1 MVSFMLYR
9 SDTLATPTAT
19 MIAQEPATYSLY
31 KNAVVRYTKK
41 RKEIMIFFII
51 TFQGPRTRNQTK
63 QLPMDMEKKKTKRE
77 NKKNNEENFCSHLF
91 FLKFVYRTPVD
102 QTKPRCNRN
111 CLGQGENFRFSFPFW
126 LSLFFHLT

>member
-51 TFQGPRTRNQTK
+51 TFQGTRTRNQTK
-63 QLPMDMEKKKTKRE
+63 QLPMDMEKKKKRNDNRLRLE
-77 NKKNNEENFCSHLF
+77 YFDVIYYCHCHIRKQIPLHTLSSGI
-91 FLKFVYRTPVD
+91 
-102 QTKPRCNRN
+102 CN
-111 CLGQGENFRFSFPFW
+111 GVFSW
-126 LSLFFHLT
+126 